1 MLNTALA
8 IVKNG
13 KIETLEHI
21 ELPEGKKVLITMLP
35 DDDTFWQEASE
46 ETLKQIWDNKEDDVY
61 ARLLDEPTAK

>member
-21 ELPEGKKVLITMLP
+21 ELPEGKKVLIMMLP

-46 ETLKQIWDNKEDDVY
+46 ETLKQVWDNKEDDVY
-61 ARLLDEPTAK
+61 ARLLDE